1 MRVGVV
7 PDFIFNKEIR
17 MFRIKGLTSLALVLT
32 ISGCAVQNFNSYA
45 SPDDIEIDRL
55 LVNSL
60 SSSFNEAAI
69 QEVEFC
75 EAVAKAKFTCI
86 TAKNFKKPGINFSE
100 SDLMKVVKDE
110 NVDHV
115 VLVSLVSAKA
125 KNEAVVIQSGN
136 QSQIINGVT
145 EQKLFQVQLIS
156 MLNGE
161 IVYSAE
167 IETQYGETTADFQ
180 KRNFYGQIFD
190 EVVED
195 WEKKNIH

>member
-1 MRVGVV
+1 
-7 PDFIFNKEIR
+7 
-17 MFRIKGLTSLALVLT
+17 MFRIKGLTSIALVLI

-75 EAVAKAKFTCI
+75 EAVPTAKFTCI
-86 TAKNFKKPGINFSE
+86 TAKNFKKPGVNFSE
-100 SDLMKVVKDE
+100 SDLMKVVKAE

-125 KNEAVVIQSGN
+125 KNEAVVIQSGS
-136 QSQIINGVT
+136 QSQIVNGVT

-180 KRNFYGQIFD
+180 KRNFYGQVFD

-195 WEKKNIH
+195 WKKKNIH

>member
-1 MRVGVV
+1 M
-7 PDFIFNKEIR
+7 I
-17 MFRIKGLTSLALVLT
+17 
-32 ISGCAVQNFNSYA
+32 ISGCAVQNFNSYV
-45 SPDDIEIDRL
+45 SPGAIEIDKL

-75 EAVAKAKFTCI
+75 ETLQTNKFTCI
-86 TAKNFKKPGINFSE
+86 TAKNFKKPGFSFSE
-100 SDLMKVVKDE
+100 TDLMKIVEDQSI
-110 NVDHV
+110 DHV
-115 VLVSLVSAKA
+115 LLVSLASEKA
-125 KNEAVVIQSGN
+125 KNEAVVIRSGN
-136 QSQIINGVT
+136 HSQIINGVT

-156 MLNGE
+156 MLSGE

-190 EVVED
+190 EIVED
-195 WEKKNIH
+195 WQKKNIY